1 MNGWDKGVFMEST
14 VDIRMALGSDLI
26 GMILVVVLIIGNIWR
41 LRLKTKESKVLIA
54 MLATCFS
61 CCLSDIVAFA
71 IDGDASHR
79 DIVYFVNTW
88 LFASNFLCAYS
99 WFIFLKEH
107 FNAELSASEK
117 WGMRIMKV
125 ILLGM
130 LFANL
135 YLPFIFS
142 VNEFG
147 IYSREFG
154 YWIYLAFNYA
164 IIVNSLVLYYKNY
177 RKDGSIKFFPI
188 WMYIIPIVV
197 ATVVQSMYYGIS
209 LMSASFAVAIAGAFN
224 SLQNERVF
232 RDHLTGL
239 FNRAFLDYVLFLYS
253 RNGRKA
259 SGIMIS
265 LCDFQKINEEY
276 GHAVG
281 DKALCKTA
289 ELIHE
294 SVGRWG
300 SVLRYAGD
308 EFIIMVDSQYDMHIS
323 NCIEKL
329 NMNFDKFN
337 RETTEPYKLRPA
349 IGFKKHESNSEG
361 IDSFLNGLAASVK
374 EAKLRRTL

>member
-1 MNGWDKGVFMEST
+1 MEST

-26 GMILVVVLIIGNIWR
+26 GMILVVVMIVGNIWR
-41 LRLKTKESKVLIA
+41 LKLKTKESKVLIA

-61 CCLSDIVAFA
+61 CCLSDVIAFA
-71 IDGDASHR
+71 VDGKATR
-79 DIVYFVNTW
+79 IELVYFANTW

-107 FNAELSASEK
+107 FNVELSVSEK
-117 WGMRIMKV
+117 WCMRFMKV
-125 ILLGM
+125 VLLGM
-130 LFANL
+130 LLINL
-135 YLPFIFS
+135 YQPFIFE

-147 IYSREFG
+147 IYSRKFG

-164 IIVNSLVLYYKNY
+164 IIVNSLILYYKNF
-177 RKDGSIKFFPI
+177 RQDGSIRFFPI

-232 RDHLTGL
+232 KDHLTGL
-239 FNRAFLDYVLFLYS
+239 FNRSFLDYVLFLYS
-253 RNGRKA
+253 QKGRKA

-265 LCDFQKINEEY
+265 LCDFQKINEKF
-276 GHAVG
+276 GHEIG
-281 DKALCKTA
+281 DQALQKTA
-289 ELIHE
+289 DILRD
-294 SVGRWG
+294 SVGQWG
-300 SVLRYAGD
+300 SILRYSGD

-337 RETTEPYKLRPA
+337 RTTEEPYTIKAA
-349 IGFKKHESNSEG
+349 IGFKKHDAQSEN
-361 IDSFLNGLAASVK
+361 IDGFLNGLAASVK
-374 EAKLRRTL
+374 AAKENYSR